1 MFCIKCGN
9 EVKEG
14 EKFCAVCGAKIEQ
27 PTDSVPE
34 APVAVEQAA
43 EAEVPD
49 VVLEPVSAVETEAVQ
64 NKSSEPESF
73 ESLFTVTAPTD
84 EDTAV
89 SHYVEP
95 VPCKKKKKKGL
106 VIGILAAVVAVVA
119 VCAVFAWDYIE
130 NFAVK
135 TFTSPE
141 GYYRYVENKNV
152 ESLTETVGAAFGNL
166 KNGQKT
172 DGAADAKV
180 SFKISDTAIKSL
192 ADELGVNKSDI
203 AWLSDIGMNFKTNA
217 QGEKLAVFGDVSLG
231 GKSIISADL
240 LSDTANGKYYFRLPE
255 LSDGYLGVSASDSDD
270 AQKSFDMLN
279 AIFASL
285 PDSDKTTDILN
296 RYVSVATDAIDD
308 VEQSAE
314 TVEASGVS
322 QDCTELVVTID
333 DDAARDIIEALL
345 KEFKHDKEIKDV
357 IKDILKAADF
367 DDYNDFYDELID
379 EVDDALDSI
388 DDLKFSGEIVYTAYV
403 DGKGNVIGRRFEFDG
418 VVLEYLS
425 TRDGKEVGFEAMF
438 KADDKKL
445 QIVGDGTIDGGKLN
459 ADYTLKF
466 SGVNILSL
474 NVKDHDVALFEDG
487 YLNGTYRLSV
497 HEDATSLLKLFVS
510 GPAANTLKNVSVEV
524 AVKSSE
530 KEYNATATVAHKD
543 DTLFTISCETKVSDA
558 TAVTLPDSYYD
569 ASNSADLEKY
579 LGTVDF
585 SAIKQSLISAGVP
598 EELVDAIADEIAGGD
613 DDYDD
618 DYDYGYGDDYGYDYD
633 FDYDYDDIFDS
644 DYDFS
649 FDDDIYADYS
659 YSYGF

>member
-14 EKFCAVCGAKIEQ
+14 EKFCAVCGAKIEL
-27 PTDSVPE
+27 PADSVLE
-34 APVAVEQAA
+34 EPVAVEQAA
-43 EAEVPD
+43 EAEAPG
-49 VVLEPVSAVETEAVQ
+49 VVLDPVSAVEHEPLQ
-64 NKSSEPESF
+64 NNVSEPVSLESQ
-73 ESLFTVTAPTD
+73 SVDTVPTEQTEPYVAPVT
-84 EDTAV
+84 
-89 SHYVEP
+89 H
-95 VPCKKKKKKGL
+95 KKKKKKGL
-106 VIGILAAVVAVVA
+106 IIGILAAVVAVVA

-345 KEFKHDKEIKDV
+345 KEFKDDDEMKDIIKEIF
-357 IKDILKAADF
+357 KAADSE
-367 DDYNDFYDELID
+367 DYNEYYNDLID
-379 EVDDALDSI
+379 DVEDALDSI

-459 ADYTLKF
+459 GDYALKY
-466 SGVNILSL
+466 SGVNVL
-474 NVKDHDVALFEDG
+474 NFNIKDHDVALFEDG
-487 YLNGTYRLSV
+487 YLNGTYKLSV

-524 AVKSSE
+524 AIKSSE

-618 DYDYGYGDDYGYDYD
+618 DYDYGYGYGDDYGYDYD